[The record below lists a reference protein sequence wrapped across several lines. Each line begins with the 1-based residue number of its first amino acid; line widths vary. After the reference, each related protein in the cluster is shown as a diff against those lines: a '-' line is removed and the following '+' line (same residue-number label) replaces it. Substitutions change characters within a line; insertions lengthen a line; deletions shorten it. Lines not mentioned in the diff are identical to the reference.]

1 MNFKLATI
9 YILLFSISVS
19 ALAQKESRTD
29 ANLVGH
35 VTCCNEHIPFA
46 TILIEGTTIG
56 TTTDETGHYRIMNMP
71 VGEFTVTAQALG
83 HAPKSIQIQ
92 MEAGQTKEIKFDL
105 KKDVLN
111 LEEVVV
117 TGDRNKTNRRD
128 ASVIV
133 STISP
138 KVFDFAQAA
147 TLSEGLD
154 FSPGLRLEN
163 NCQNCGFTQ
172 VRMNGMEGPYSQI
185 LINSRPIFSG
195 LAGVYGLELIPE
207 NMIERI
213 EVVRGGGSALY
224 GSNAIAGTINLILK
238 DPITNS
244 YEMDISRGSI
254 GVGLKDANPSSDFT
268 AKLNT
273 SLISSDSKTGM
284 ALYGFYRKRAPF
296 DANSDDFSEL
306 SNIKNAT
313 IGSRMFHRFTNRSR
327 VSFDIFHIHEKR
339 RGGDK
344 FNYPLHESTIAEA
357 VEHRI
362 TTAALTYDQFF
373 RTHDKLSIFASGQK
387 VDRDSYYGA
396 ERSLADYGYTQDFSY
411 TTGAQYHLNLNLSEV
426 TFGLENQGAWL
437 KDKKLGYPDV
447 ENIEIN
453 IQGNDTTINVPHTD
467 NVTIADQQTN
477 TFSAFGQYD
486 ITYEKLKVTAGV
498 RFDHYI
504 VKDFIS
510 KADKSGN
517 VISPRVTVKYDI
529 FNYLQSRL
537 SYSQGYRAPQIYD
550 EDLHIETSTA
560 RKVLHENDSDLKQE
574 TSHSIMASLDFNKKI
589 GNAYVGILAEGFYT
603 KLMDAFSNEFSDPD
617 STGTVTYTRVNADGG
632 ATVAG
637 VNIEINVVPTEKLT
651 FKGSFTYQSSKYENA
666 QEFKETSFL
675 RTPSDYG
682 YLTIDYQVIKK
693 LGFSLTGNYTGS
705 MLVPYFGN
713 TLPANSE
720 RELRESNP
728 FYDIGIK
735 ARFNWKL
742 NGATMQFYGGVKN
755 IFNSYQDDFDYGDDR
770 DPGYIYG
777 PGLPRMIY
785 AGIKI
790 SNLIH

>member
-35 VTCCNEHIPFA
+35 VTCCGEHIPFA

-83 HAPKSIQIQ
+83 YAPKSVQIK

-138 KVFDFAQAA
+138 KVFEFAQAA

-254 GVGLKDANPSSDFT
+254 GAGLEDANPSSDFT

-296 DANSDDFSEL
+296 DANGDDFSEL
-306 SNIKNAT
+306 SDIKNTT
-313 IGSRMFHRFTNRSR
+313 IGSRMFHRFTNRNR
-327 VSFDIFHIHEKR
+327 VSFDVFHIHEKR

-344 FNYPLHESTIAEA
+344 FNAPLHESTIAEA

-373 RTHDKLSIFASGQK
+373 REHDKLSVFASGQK

-396 ERSLADYGYTQDFSY
+396 ERSMADYGYTQDFSY
-411 TTGAQYHLNLNLSEV
+411 TTGAQYHLHLNLSEV
-426 TFGLENQGAWL
+426 TLGLENQGAWL
-437 KDKKLGYPDV
+437 KDKKLGYPDL
-447 ENIEIN
+447 ENTEIN
-453 IQGNDTTINVPHTD
+453 IEGNDTTITVPHTD

-498 RFDHYI
+498 RFDHYM
-504 VKDFIS
+504 VKDYIS

-517 VISPRVTVKYDI
+517 VISPRLTVKYDI

-560 RKVLHENDSDLKQE
+560 RKVLHENDPDLKQE

-589 GNAYVGILAEGFYT
+589 GNAYVGVLAEGFYT

-637 VNIEINVVPTEKLT
+637 INIEVNVVPTEKLM

-666 QEFKETSFL
+666 QEFGETSFL

-682 YLTIDYQVIKK
+682 YLTIDYQAIKK

-713 TLPANSE
+713 TLPATSE
-720 RELRESNP
+720 GELRESNP

-755 IFNSYQDDFDYGDDR
+755 IFNSYQDDFDYGHDR

>member
-1 MNFKLATI
+1 
-9 YILLFSISVS
+9 
-19 ALAQKESRTD
+19 
-29 ANLVGH
+29 
-35 VTCCNEHIPFA
+35 
-46 TILIEGTTIG
+46 
-56 TTTDETGHYRIMNMP
+56 
-71 VGEFTVTAQALG
+71 
-83 HAPKSIQIQ
+83 
-92 MEAGQTKEIKFDL
+92 
-105 KKDVLN
+105 
-111 LEEVVV
+111 
-117 TGDRNKTNRRD
+117 
-128 ASVIV
+128 
-133 STISP
+133 
-138 KVFDFAQAA
+138 
-147 TLSEGLD
+147 
-154 FSPGLRLEN
+154 
-163 NCQNCGFTQ
+163 
-172 VRMNGMEGPYSQI
+172 
-185 LINSRPIFSG
+185 
-195 LAGVYGLELIPE
+195 
-207 NMIERI
+207 IERI

-254 GVGLKDANPSSDFT
+254 GAGLEDANPSSDFT

-296 DANSDDFSEL
+296 DANGDDFSEL
-306 SNIKNAT
+306 SDIKNTT
-313 IGSRMFHRFTNRSR
+313 IGSRMFHRFTNRNR
-327 VSFDIFHIHEKR
+327 VSFDVFHIHEKR

-344 FNYPLHESTIAEA
+344 FNAPLHESTIAEA

-373 RTHDKLSIFASGQK
+373 REHDKLSVFASGQK

-755 IFNSYQDDFDYGDDR
+755 IFNSYQDDFDYGHDR